1 MLARQTARR
10 SGICKDGIERD
21 TKEPERPRWEHGL
34 SGCKVL
40 SLYYDCLRVGL
51 TVVAF

>member
-1 MLARQTARR
+1 MSARQTARGQAYAR
-10 SGICKDGIERD
+10 TELNAIQK
-21 TKEPERPRWEHGL
+21 KPERPRWEHGL

-40 SLYYDCLRVGL
+40 SLYYDCLRVDL

>member
-21 TKEPERPRWEHGL
+21 TKETRETTMGTRPLGL
-34 SGCKVL
+34 
-40 SLYYDCLRVGL
+40 
-51 TVVAF
+51 